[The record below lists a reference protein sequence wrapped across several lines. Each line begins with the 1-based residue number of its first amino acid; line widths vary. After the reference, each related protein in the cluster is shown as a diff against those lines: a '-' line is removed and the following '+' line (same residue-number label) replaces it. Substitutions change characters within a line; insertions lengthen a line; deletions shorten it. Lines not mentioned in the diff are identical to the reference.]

1 MLYVNELN
9 SSESNEKEKKCLSYN
24 PTTFSLD
31 CDRVYQ
37 QQWRRS
43 SVTVASIQDYLAKI
57 CKRSWVLAE
66 CLSRVPEDIDA
77 ARELLMYGLRGT
89 DLEVTHFCF

>member
-1 MLYVNELN
+1 MLNELTLL
-9 SSESNEKEKKCLSYN
+9 C
-24 PTTFSLD
+24 FSLD
-31 CDRVYQ
+31 CDLVYQ

-57 CKRSWVLAE
+57 RKRSWVLAE
-66 CLSRVPEDIDA
+66 CLTRVPENIDA

-89 DLEVTHFCF
+89 DLEVDLRL